1 LPLFHRGLAAPWRS
15 TKLLQTVQLCFAAP
29 AWACA
34 LEFTRPSCRQKLDNI
49 AVTKPERLTLKDYGW
64 TAHFQAQLSADELT
78 TTMPARVLA
87 VHRDALEVAGPAF
100 AARVPP
106 LDGDDAAIATVGDWL
121 LLEESTRRPARVLSR
136 RSVFKRKS
144 AGTGRRIQLI
154 AANVDT
160 LFIVTS
166 ANQDFNIARLE
177 RYLALAA
184 EAEVTPVVVITKADL
199 VADATTYIDE
209 SRRLMPGLVVEAFD
223 ARSASVVKSLKP
235 WFAAGQTLALVG
247 SSGVGKSTI
256 VNTLAGSDL
265 QETRGI
271 REDDARG
278 RHTTTGRSLH
288 RLPNGAWLMDT
299 PGMRE
304 LQIVDVSDGL
314 DDVFADIA
322 DLGSRC
328 RFSDCHHG
336 GEPGCAIQAAIA
348 DGTLDRDRLKRYQK
362 LQREEARNGESL
374 ADAHARSQ
382 RFGRMQK
389 RSYAQK
395 LKYREW

>member
-1 LPLFHRGLAAPWRS
+1 M
-15 TKLLQTVQLCFAAP
+15 TK
-29 AWACA
+29 
-34 LEFTRPSCRQKLDNI
+34 S
-49 AVTKPERLTLKDYGW
+49 ERLTLKDYGW

-78 TTMPARVLA
+78 TTTPVRVLA

-100 AARVPP
+100 AGRVPP
-106 LDGDDAAIATVGDWL
+106 LDGDDDEAIATVGDWL
-121 LLEESTRRPARVLSR
+121 LLDEGTNRPIRVLDR

-160 LFIVTS
+160 LFLVTS

-184 EAEVTPVVVITKADL
+184 EAEATPVVVITKADL
-199 VADATTYIDE
+199 VADVTAYATE
-209 SRRLMPGLVVEAFD
+209 ARKLMPGLIVEAFD
-223 ARSASVVKSLKP
+223 ARSADALRTLKP
-235 WFAAGQTLALVG
+235 WFAPGQTLALVG

-288 RLPNGAWLMDT
+288 RLGNGVWLMDT

-304 LQIVDVSDGL
+304 LQIVDVADGL
-314 DDVFADIA
+314 DEVFADIA
-322 DLGSRC
+322 ELQDAC
-328 RFSDCHHG
+328 RFSDCTHNS
-336 GEPGCAIQAAIA
+336 EPGCAIRAAIESG
-348 DGTLDRDRLKRYQK
+348 DLDQDRLKRYAK
-362 LQREEARNGESL
+362 LQREEARNSENIAES
-374 ADAHARSQ
+374 HARNQ

-389 RSYAQK
+389 RKYAEK
-395 LKYREW
+395 LKYRGW

>member
-1 LPLFHRGLAAPWRS
+1 M
-15 TKLLQTVQLCFAAP
+15 TK
-29 AWACA
+29 
-34 LEFTRPSCRQKLDNI
+34 S
-49 AVTKPERLTLKDYGW
+49 ERLTLKDYGW

-78 TTMPARVLA
+78 TTTPVRVLA

-100 AARVPP
+100 AGRVPP
-106 LDGDDAAIATVGDWL
+106 LDGDDDEAIATVGDWL
-121 LLEESTRRPARVLSR
+121 LLDESANRPIRVLDR

-160 LFIVTS
+160 LFLVTS

-184 EAEVTPVVVITKADL
+184 EAEATPVVVITKADL
-199 VADATTYIDE
+199 VTDVAAFTSE
-209 SRRLMPGLVVEAFD
+209 ARKLMPGLIVEAFD
-223 ARSASVVKSLKP
+223 ARSADALKTLKP
-235 WFAAGQTLALVG
+235 WFAPGQTLAFVG

-288 RLPNGAWLMDT
+288 RLANGAWLMDT

-304 LQIVDVSDGL
+304 LQIVDVADGL
-314 DDVFADIA
+314 DEVFADIA
-322 DLGSRC
+322 ELQAAC
-328 RFSDCHHG
+328 RFSDCTHHN
-336 GEPGCAIQAAIA
+336 EPDCAIRAAIESGA
-348 DGTLDRDRLKRYQK
+348 LDQDRLRRYAK
-362 LQREEARNGESL
+362 LQREEARNSENI
-374 ADAHARSQ
+374 AEAHARNQ

-389 RSYAQK
+389 RKFAEK
-395 LKYREW
+395 LKYRGW